1 MPGEERGGTMDG
13 TTTTMTAS
21 GAAPPGTDQTLPAQ
35 SSMYELFM
43 GLLTIMS
50 LGVMVMLLLAR
61 QPAIEGILTGVDT
74 LFCLIFLVDF
84 GRSLSI
90 APSKRDYLLGERPG
104 RSFPHGLTDLLG
116 SIPSVG
122 IFRAFRVFRL
132 ARVAR
137 IVRAKGAA
145 SLAREFVERR
155 AESAV
160 YLIIVAALSVLL
172 LGSIAIAYIEAG
184 VEGANIK
191 SGSDAFWWAF
201 VTITTVGYGD
211 RFPVTDWGRF
221 VGMITMAV
229 GIGIF
234 GVLTSFLS
242 ATFMAP
248 PKPQDGALPEPTMRD
263 LADELSALRRE
274 VAELRAER
282 TTA

>member
-1 MPGEERGGTMDG
+1 
-13 TTTTMTAS
+13 
-21 GAAPPGTDQTLPAQ
+21 
-35 SSMYELFM
+35 
-43 GLLTIMS
+43 
-50 LGVMVMLLLAR
+50 MLL
-61 QPAIEGILTGVDT
+61 V
-74 LFCLIFLVDF
+74 
-84 GRSLSI
+84 
-90 APSKRDYLLGERPG
+90 
-104 RSFPHGLTDLLG
+104 G
-116 SIPSVG
+116 SIS
-122 IFRAFRVFRL
+122 
-132 ARVAR
+132 
-137 IVRAKGAA
+137 
-145 SLAREFVERR
+145 
-155 AESAV
+155 
-160 YLIIVAALSVLL
+160 
-172 LGSIAIAYIEAG
+172 IAYIEAG

-248 PKPQDGALPEPTMRD
+248 PKPQEGALPEPTMRD

-282 TTA
+282 TTG